1 MQVDN
6 RKISENNKL
15 ITCKNTNQL
24 ISREHLKKTN
34 NSMFT
39 KGKDVKCACKCLVIQ
54 LMKRYSVRTNKNL

>member
-1 MQVDN
+1 MQVNN

-34 NSMFT
+34 NFMFT
-39 KGKDVKCACKCLVIQ
+39 KGKDVKCACKWLVIT
-54 LMKRYSVRTNKNL
+54 L